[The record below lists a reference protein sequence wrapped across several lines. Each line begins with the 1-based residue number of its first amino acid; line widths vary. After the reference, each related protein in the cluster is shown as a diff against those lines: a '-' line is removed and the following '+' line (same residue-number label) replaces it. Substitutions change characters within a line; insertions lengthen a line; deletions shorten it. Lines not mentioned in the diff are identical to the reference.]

1 MREGALRKN
10 ATRAVMY
17 IFLIAVSLISVF
29 PLYWSFISAFNNTQQ
44 ILGGWLLPSTHLL
57 ENLQHLF
64 EQHNVVRALF
74 LKYIIRNGVAM
85 LGRMK
90 PVHELMSFALVNI
103 WNSGTRTATNGTIIA
118 SIRIAITVS
127 FALS

>member
-57 ENLQHLF
+57 
-64 EQHNVVRALF
+64 
-74 LKYIIRNGVAM
+74 
-85 LGRMK
+85 
-90 PVHELMSFALVNI
+90 
-103 WNSGTRTATNGTIIA
+103 
-118 SIRIAITVS
+118 
-127 FALS
+127 

>member
-10 ATRAVMY
+10 ATRAIMY

-64 EQHNVVRALF
+64 EQHNVARAEKLVRDDPPANLCRACGQ
-74 LKYIIRNGVAM
+74 LHRG
-85 LGRMK
+85 LR
-90 PVHELMSFALVNI
+90 L
-103 WNSGTRTATNGTIIA
+103 
-118 SIRIAITVS
+118 
-127 FALS
+127 

>member
-64 EQHNVVRALF
+64 EQHNVVRAL
-74 LKYIIRNGVAM
+74 KN
-85 LGRMK
+85 
-90 PVHELMSFALVNI
+90 SFATTLLQTFAALAVSSI
-103 WNSGTRTATNGTIIA
+103 AGYGFEIYHDKRRTP
-118 SIRIAITVS
+118 
-127 FALS
+127 